1 MSTLASHNISSCD
14 NTDLP
19 DPQAPAPWTLTGQGY
34 LIALKMPEEVLDSC
48 TFTPSSLRKS
58 RRSKLSLAMLVNYD
72 SSPVGPYQEL
82 LFIPGSFQFNDAR
95 RASISRIY
103 VSSQASVTN
112 GRSNWGIPKDRCD
125 FEINFNDSGT
135 DSARLTADNG
145 DIIAEL
151 VLSNMGPKLP
161 IPTSLVPKAI
171 RTLSQVWEGLE
182 YTLTPSTSGHGKW
195 AKVIDWKFNSD
206 YFPDLAKGRCIAAIK
221 ITDFTMVFPEPR
233 IQSWRG

>member
-1 MSTLASHNISSCD
+1 MTALASHNTPSCD

-19 DPQAPAPWTLTGQGY
+19 DVQAPAPWTLTGQGY
-34 LIALKMPEEVLDSC
+34 LIALKMPEDVLDSC
-48 TFTPSSLRKS
+48 TFTPSSLRSS
-58 RRSKLSLAMLVNYD
+58 RRSKLSLA
-72 SSPVGPYQEL
+72 
-82 LFIPGSFQFNDAR
+82 
-95 RASISRIY
+95 IY

-145 DIIAEL
+145 DMIAEL
-151 VLSNMGPKLP
+151 VLSSMGPKLP
-161 IPTSLVPKAI
+161 LPTNLVPKAI

-182 YTLTPSTSGHGKW
+182 YTLTPSTTGHGKW